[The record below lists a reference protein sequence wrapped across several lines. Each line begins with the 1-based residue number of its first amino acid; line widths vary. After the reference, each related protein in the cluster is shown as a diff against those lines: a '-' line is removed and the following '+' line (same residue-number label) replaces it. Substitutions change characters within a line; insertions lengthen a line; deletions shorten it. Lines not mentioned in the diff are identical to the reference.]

1 MEHGWWI
8 TNIWSHNRSF
18 VKLRAVITLTC
29 HCYCCDEL
37 QTDTENHSKGAF
49 ERKEKKYQSNLVWK
63 YRDRSIWTPGL
74 IPAKSTFMNFAFS
87 GDNVIFAVLVHSA
100 AESSWGAYFQSLRCQ
115 RPGHELV
122 HISVLFFFCCFR
134 CWPEHDKK
142 TRPSTFR

>member
-1 MEHGWWI
+1 MEHGWRI

-18 VKLRAVITLTC
+18 VKLRAVIMLTC
-29 HCYCCDEL
+29 CCYCCDEL

-100 AESSWGAYFQSLRCQ
+100 SSWGAYFQSLRCQ
-115 RPGHELV
+115 RPWVSHELV
-122 HISVLFFFCCFR
+122 HISVVALDVD
-134 CWPEHDKK
+134 PNTTKK